1 MHAMKTQLA
10 KWGNSVAV
18 RIPKAVAEAAKLR
31 PGDQLEMAVEDSGTL
46 RIRKKKGKQKLSQLI
61 RGINAGN
68 LHAESDWG
76 SSVGKEL
83 W

>member
-1 MHAMKTQLA
+1 
-10 KWGNSVAV
+10 
-18 RIPKAVAEAAKLR
+18 
-31 PGDQLEMAVEDSGTL
+31 MAVEDSGTL